1 MIVKRLIK
9 NCSFKLFTSLY
20 NAIKIIID
28 LVFMKNNQTKDSPD
42 NSHDHGNNRKTTV

>member
-9 NCSFKLFTSLY
+9 NCSLKLFTSLY

-28 LVFMKNNQTKDSPD
+28 LVYTSNNIILSPL
-42 NSHDHGNNRKTTV
+42 N